1 MLSKFYAF
9 LFFSLIFQ
17 YLKSFVYNSRL
28 FVIFMSLRLS
38 ISCLVSFYQENRF
51 INVKVKA
58 KLIQVSNFFSNH
70 RHVYLPIVNNRQVRF
85 GRGDYAGWFFV
96 AIFSCL
102 NNLALT

>member
-1 MLSKFYAF
+1 
-9 LFFSLIFQ
+9 
-17 YLKSFVYNSRL
+17 
-28 FVIFMSLRLS
+28 MSLRLS
-38 ISCLVSFYQENRF
+38 ISCLVSFYQENQF

-70 RHVYLPIVNNRQVRF
+70 RHAYLPTVNNRQVRF

-96 AIFSCL
+96 AVFSCL